1 MSKAN
6 RFEKLQ
12 HLKRSVSILHVCDA
26 HGIYLTPLYNG
37 DYVGPCPFHDDHEN
51 SFTVTACKNLW
62 RCTPCGLAGN
72 LLELVMRLE
81 HLSRSQAVDRV
92 LLHPGLIQRASE
104 LPRKRS

>member
-12 HLKRSVSILHVCDA
+12 DLKRSVSILHLCDV

-37 DYVGPCPFHDDHEN
+37 DYVASCPFHNDHEH
-51 SFTVTACKNLW
+51 SFTVTPLSNLW
-62 RCTPCGLAGN
+62 RCKTCGLAGN

-81 HLSRSQAVDRV
+81 RLSRSQAVERV

-104 LPRKRS
+104 LPSKRS